1 MRIMHHGTVGVVV
14 EGVHAGAR
22 SNPEH
27 YCGVHIHIHEQGH
40 TPQSLRTLANLMA
53 SHEDLIAKAVNLDR
67 NREIRYCR
75 MVDHTNGTWKR
86 PFYFWAEMSGAE
98 RKKDTY
104 IISDAGVFRL

>member
-1 MRIMHHGTVGVVV
+1 MHHGTVGVVV

-86 PFYFWAEMSGAE
+86 PFYFWAEMSRAE